1 MNVYLLRHGET
12 AANKEGRIQGRID
25 IPLNDYGIELAEVTR
40 DGIQKEGIRFDKIYS
55 SPLIRAVQT
64 ATIVRGDREPHQII
78 LDDRIMEMA
87 FGKGESLFIKDIKE
101 KPEHANL
108 KNCFSAPSKYI
119 AKDGAESYE
128 EILARAKDFLE
139 NEIKPLEGTCEN
151 VLVVCHG
158 AMIRAL
164 LLNVNGWDI
173 DRYWEIHQPNCCM
186 NLLTLQEGQFEI
198 AYKEKIY
205 YEGNVSARGIL

>member
-101 KPEHANL
+101 KPEHGNL

-139 NEIKPLEGTCEN
+139 NEIKPLEGTCKN

-164 LLNVNGWDI
+164 LLSVNGWDI

-205 YEGNVSARGIL
+205 YEGNVAARGIL

>member
-64 ATIVRGDREPHQII
+64 ATIVRGDGEPHQII

-164 LLNVNGWDI
+164 LLSVNGWDI

-205 YEGNVSARGIL
+205 YEGNVAARGIL

>member
-128 EILARAKDFLE
+128 EILARSKDFLE

-164 LLNVNGWDI
+164 LLSVNGWDI

-205 YEGNVSARGIL
+205 YEGNVAARGIL

>member
-139 NEIKPLEGTCEN
+139 NEIKPLEGTCKN

-164 LLNVNGWDI
+164 LLSVNGWDI

-205 YEGNVSARGIL
+205 YEGNVAARGIL

>member
-198 AYKEKIY
+198 AYNEKIY
-205 YEGNVSARGIL
+205 YEGNVAASGIL

>member
-25 IPLNDYGIELAEVTR
+25 IPLNDYGIELAEITR

-139 NEIKPLEGTCEN
+139 NEIKPLEGTCKN

-164 LLNVNGWDI
+164 LLSVNGWDI

-205 YEGNVSARGIL
+205 YEGNVAARGIL

>member
-25 IPLNDYGIELAEVTR
+25 IPLNDYGIELAEITR

-205 YEGNVSARGIL
+205 YEGNVAARGIL

>member
-139 NEIKPLEGTCEN
+139 NEIKPLEGSCEN

-164 LLNVNGWDI
+164 LLSVNGWDI

-205 YEGNVSARGIL
+205 YEGNVAARGIL

>member
-25 IPLNDYGIELAEVTR
+25 IPLNDYGIELAEITR

-128 EILARAKDFLE
+128 EILARAKDFLG
-139 NEIKPLEGTCEN
+139 NEIKPLEGTCKN

-164 LLNVNGWDI
+164 LLSVNGWDI

-205 YEGNVSARGIL
+205 YEGNVAARGIL

>member
-1 MNVYLLRHGET
+1 M
-12 AANKEGRIQGRID
+12 
-25 IPLNDYGIELAEVTR
+25 
-40 DGIQKEGIRFDKIYS
+40 
-55 SPLIRAVQT
+55 
-64 ATIVRGDREPHQII
+64 
-78 LDDRIMEMA
+78 
-87 FGKGESLFIKDIKE
+87 
-101 KPEHANL
+101 
-108 KNCFSAPSKYI
+108 
-119 AKDGAESYE
+119 
-128 EILARAKDFLE
+128 E

-164 LLNVNGWDI
+164 LLSVNGWDI

-205 YEGNVSARGIL
+205 YEGNVAARGIL

>member
-25 IPLNDYGIELAEVTR
+25 IPLNDYGIELAEITR

-128 EILARAKDFLE
+128 EILTRAKDFLE
-139 NEIKPLEGTCEN
+139 NEIKPLEGTCKN

-164 LLNVNGWDI
+164 LLSVNGWDI

-205 YEGNVSARGIL
+205 YEGNVAARGIL

>member
-1 MNVYLLRHGET
+1 MNVYLLRHVET

-205 YEGNVSARGIL
+205 YEGNVAARGIL

>member
-1 MNVYLLRHGET
+1 MNIYLLRHGET
-12 AANKEGRIQGRID
+12 NANKEGRIQGRVD
-25 IPLNDYGIELAEVTR
+25 IPLNEYGIELACITR
-40 DGIQKEGIRFDKIYS
+40 DGVRKEGIVFDKIYS

-64 ATIVRGDREPHQII
+64 ATIVKGDMELHQIT
-78 LDDRIMEMA
+78 LDDRIVEMG
-87 FGKGESLFIKDIKE
+87 FGKCESMLIRDIKE
-101 KPEHANL
+101 NDENI
-108 KNCFSAPSKYI
+108 NIRRCFTAPSQYI

-139 NEIKPLEGTCEN
+139 NEIKPLEGKYEN

-164 LLNVNGWDI
+164 LLAVNGWDI

-186 NLLTLQEGQFEI
+186 NRLTLEDGEFAI
-198 AYKEKIY
+198 SYIEKIY
-205 YEGNVSARGIL
+205 YEADVTAKGIL

>member
-128 EILARAKDFLE
+128 EILARAKDFLG
-139 NEIKPLEGTCEN
+139 NEIKPLEGTCKN

-164 LLNVNGWDI
+164 LLSVNGWDI

-205 YEGNVSARGIL
+205 YEGNVAARGIL

>member
-40 DGIQKEGIRFDKIYS
+40 DGIQKEGIRFEKIYS

-101 KPEHANL
+101 KPEHVNL

-205 YEGNVSARGIL
+205 YEGNVAARGIL

>member
-1 MNVYLLRHGET
+1 
-12 AANKEGRIQGRID
+12 
-25 IPLNDYGIELAEVTR
+25 
-40 DGIQKEGIRFDKIYS
+40 
-55 SPLIRAVQT
+55 
-64 ATIVRGDREPHQII
+64 
-78 LDDRIMEMA
+78 MEMA

-205 YEGNVSARGIL
+205 YEGNVAARGIL

>member
-205 YEGNVSARGIL
+205 YEGNVAARGIL

>member
-25 IPLNDYGIELAEVTR
+25 IPLNDYGIELAEITR

-101 KPEHANL
+101 KPEHANF

-139 NEIKPLEGTCEN
+139 NEIKPLEDTCEN

-164 LLNVNGWDI
+164 LLSVNGWDI

-205 YEGNVSARGIL
+205 YEGNVAARGIL

>member
-128 EILARAKDFLE
+128 EILARAKDFLG
-139 NEIKPLEGTCEN
+139 NEIKPLEGTCKN

-205 YEGNVSARGIL
+205 YEGNVAARGIL

>member
-25 IPLNDYGIELAEVTR
+25 IPLNDYGIELAEITR

-64 ATIVRGDREPHQII
+64 ATIVRGDGEPHQII

-164 LLNVNGWDI
+164 LLSVNGWDI

-205 YEGNVSARGIL
+205 YEGNVAARGIL

>member
-101 KPEHANL
+101 KPEHVNL

-139 NEIKPLEGTCEN
+139 NEIKPLEGTCKN
-151 VLVVCHG
+151 VLAVCHG

-205 YEGNVSARGIL
+205 YEGNVAARGIL

>member
-205 YEGNVSARGIL
+205 YEISKEE

>member
-12 AANKEGRIQGRID
+12 VANKEGRIQGRID
-25 IPLNDYGIELAEVTR
+25 IPLNDYGIELAEITR

-108 KNCFSAPSKYI
+108 KNCFSAPSRYI

-164 LLNVNGWDI
+164 LLSVNGWDI

-205 YEGNVSARGIL
+205 YEGNVAARGIL